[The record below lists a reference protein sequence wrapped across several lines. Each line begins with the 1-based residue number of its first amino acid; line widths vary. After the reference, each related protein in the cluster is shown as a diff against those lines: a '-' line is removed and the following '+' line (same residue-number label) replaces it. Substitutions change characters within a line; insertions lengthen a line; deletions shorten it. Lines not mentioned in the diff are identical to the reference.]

1 MNIHQWA
8 IKWGVP
14 AAALADLEDMTG
26 TSFDAVPP
34 PLAGMSEAAV
44 TSHVRLRAPKLG
56 ITLWRNNVGALL
68 DEGGRPVRY
77 GLANETKAMNER
89 FKSADYVGIR
99 KLTITPAHVGT
110 VVGQF
115 ASVEM
120 KAGDWRYAGTER
132 EVAQLEWARHVQAR
146 GGWAIFCNDP
156 SQLG

>member
-8 IKWGVP
+8 IRWGVP
-14 AAALADLEDMTG
+14 AAALAELETLTG
-26 TSFDAVPP
+26 IDAHVT
-34 PLAGMSEAAV
+34 PLAGKSEAAV
-44 TSHVRLRAPKLG
+44 TSHVRLAAPHAG
-56 ITLWRNNVGALL
+56 VTLWRNNVGVLK

-77 GLANETKAMNER
+77 GLANESKEMNAR

-99 KLTITPAHVGT
+99 RLTITPQHVGT

-120 KAGDWRYAGTER
+120 KAGDWCYAGTEH
-132 EVAQLEWARHVQAR
+132 EQAQLAWARHVQAR

-156 SQLG
+156 AQLG